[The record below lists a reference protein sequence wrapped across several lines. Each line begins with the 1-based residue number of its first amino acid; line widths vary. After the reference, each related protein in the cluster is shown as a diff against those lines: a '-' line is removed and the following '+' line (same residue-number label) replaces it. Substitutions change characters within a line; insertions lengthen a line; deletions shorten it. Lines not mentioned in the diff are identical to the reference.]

1 MLEKRSFHVVRR
13 VSYRYVET
21 RRCSCSSG
29 RAHIDDL
36 MHRGRMRR
44 NLNCRRTDYAVD
56 ASRSVQP
63 SGNLFEICT
72 LNTFA
77 GLKAEGPSWVCTWS

>member
-1 MLEKRSFHVVRR
+1 MLEERSVHLFKR
-13 VSYRYVET
+13 VSYRYVEI

-36 MHRGRMRR
+36 RHRDRMKRS
-44 NLNCRRTDYAVD
+44 LNCRQTDCGVD
-56 ASRSVQP
+56 ASQSVQP

-72 LNTFA
+72 LNMFA
-77 GLKAEGPSWVCTWS
+77 ESKVEGPSWACTWS